1 MAGRPQASY
10 AYPKLWTHVVEL
22 GYHPSPRA
30 LKALRFANGF
40 KAGCGTTF
48 SNRFLET
55 KCHPNH
61 PALIDYGA
69 AHDLVALLNHHR
81 QNKGI
86 VVRSVADEVVRFDHR
101 ITGFANFLDGSV
113 SEHADPLGDIAI
125 AAGYPRVVIERAM
138 TGRLLP
144 RQVCAQIVSATRA
157 PQSLS
162 IVHIEPGRRGVP
174 VNETDALT
182 AVFSWL
188 AR

>member
-1 MAGRPQASY
+1 
-10 AYPKLWTHVVEL
+10 
-22 GYHPSPRA
+22 
-30 LKALRFANGF
+30 
-40 KAGCGTTF
+40 
-48 SNRFLET
+48 
-55 KCHPNH
+55 
-61 PALIDYGA
+61 
-69 AHDLVALLNHHR
+69 
-81 QNKGI
+81 
-86 VVRSVADEVVRFDHR
+86 
-101 ITGFANFLDGSV
+101 
-113 SEHADPLGDIAI
+113 
-125 AAGYPRVVIERAM
+125 VVIERAM